1 METNSEAGG
10 TPDDV
15 AAAAGAARRVV
26 TPAWLTVLTA
36 VLIAAIYAGFVVIA
50 WGGTTDI
57 VSGADC
63 RPPAFNDLI
72 HPRQRLMICA
82 ALDQAAEMRF
92 DLLARTL
99 DMSAPTLSKHLAKLE
114 EAQYVATRR
123 DSADS
128 RRQWVQL
135 TPTGRS
141 AFSRHVAALRELTD

>member
-1 METNSEAGG
+1 
-10 TPDDV
+10 
-15 AAAAGAARRVV
+15 
-26 TPAWLTVLTA
+26 
-36 VLIAAIYAGFVVIA
+36 
-50 WGGTTDI
+50 
-57 VSGADC
+57 
-63 RPPAFNDLI
+63 
-72 HPRQRLMICA
+72 
-82 ALDQAAEMRF
+82 MRF

-99 DMSAPTLSKHLAKLE
+99 DVSAPTLSKHLAKLE